1 MKTLVTTLLVAA
13 LLVLPFN
20 STAPAQSQPPQPR
33 FTMLELCI
41 VVPVLALATVAVICI
56 RYRESHTPWP
66 TNSNQWS
73 NSAPVQ
79 PSPPGTNEY
88 GVFTNSFASLRS
100 VMLVDG
106 PPVYTVDIADQG
118 YADTNLVARGWTN
131 NITFTNAFQFTIKA
145 GERPDNLQPLYVVKG
160 WLSAGGRLIQYE
172 DPQGH
177 YLCSSYAFW
186 GSYPQCPPMGSGLER
201 ARFMTF
207 TSP

>member
-1 MKTLVTTLLVAA
+1 MKSLITSLLVVA
-13 LLVLPFN
+13 LLALPFESN
-20 STAPAQSQPPQPR
+20 APAQTQPSQPR

-66 TNSNQWS
+66 TNSNQFT
-73 NSAPVQ
+73 NSTLIQ
-79 PSPPGTNEY
+79 TNFPGTNQY

-106 PPVYTVDIADQG
+106 PPVYTVDITDAG
-118 YADTNLVARGWTN
+118 YCDTNLVARGWTTN
-131 NITFTNAFQFTIKA
+131 QMFTNAFQLTIKA
-145 GERPDNLQPLYVVKG
+145 GESPDNLQPLYVVKG
-160 WLSAGGRLIQYE
+160 WLSAGGRLLQYE

-186 GSYPQCPPMGSGLER
+186 GSYPQAPPMGTGLER
-201 ARFMTF
+201 ARFITF